1 MFVGIARYDFLVPG
15 STSLKDKRQVV
26 RHIVGGLRAKFN
38 AAVAEVDHQDLRQRS
53 AVAVSCVSESSFH
66 AKRMLMEM
74 ERYVR
79 NQYGIEVLGTTVDVV
94 SPDDDLRGMT
104 DA

>member
-1 MFVGIARYDFLVPG
+1 VFVGIARYDFLVPG

-26 RHIVGGLRAKFN
+26 RHIVGGLRTKFN
-38 AAVAEVDHQDLRQRS
+38 AGVAEIDHQDLRQRG
-53 AVAVSCVSESSFH
+53 AIGVSCVSESSFH
-66 AKRMLMEM
+66 AKKMLMEM

-79 NQYGIEVLGTTVDVV
+79 NQYAIEVLGATVEVM
-94 SPDDDLRGMT
+94 SSE

>member
-1 MFVGIARYDFLVPG
+1 MFVGIARFDFLVPG

-38 AAVAEVDHQDLRQRS
+38 ASIAEVDHQDLRQRG
-53 AVAVSCVSESSFH
+53 AIAVSCVSESSFH
-66 AKRMLMEM
+66 ARKMLHEI

-79 NQYGIEVLGTTVDVV
+79 NQYAIEVLGAQVEVV
-94 SPDDDLRGMT
+94 TPEDG
-104 DA
+104 

>member
-38 AAVAEVDHQDLRQRS
+38 AGVAEVDHQDLRQRG
-53 AVAVSCVSESSFH
+53 AIAVSCVSESSFH
-66 AKRMLMEM
+66 ARKMLHEI
-74 ERYVR
+74 ERWVR
-79 NQYGIEVLGTTVDVV
+79 NQYAIEVLDAHVEVV
-94 SPDDDLRGMT
+94 SPD
-104 DA
+104 A

>member
-38 AAVAEVDHQDLRQRS
+38 ASIAEVDHQDLRQRG
-53 AVAVSCVSESSFH
+53 AIAVSCVSESSFH
-66 AKRMLMEM
+66 ARKQLHEI
-74 ERYVR
+74 ERWIR
-79 NQYGIEVLGTTVDVV
+79 NQYAIEVLDAQVEVV
-94 SPDDDLRGMT
+94 TPD
-104 DA
+104 A

>member
-38 AAVAEVDHQDLRQRS
+38 ASIAEVDHQDLRQRG
-53 AVAVSCVSESSFH
+53 AIAVSCVSESSFH
-66 AKRMLMEM
+66 ARKMLHEI

-79 NQYGIEVLGTTVDVV
+79 NQHAIEVLGTQVEVV
-94 SPDDDLRGMT
+94 TPDD
-104 DA
+104 A